1 MMRRIYPF
9 IFLVTTLAFG
19 WTGVVSAQEA
29 EDEEGI
35 EFEPDNVNDPAQAA
49 PEGDPEIEM
58 GEPEG
63 DPEIDM
69 GEPEEAPEPD
79 LGADLAELDKPVAGD
94 SSPKVL
100 GESRVSW
107 QDIVTVVRKP
117 FLKVNRLELMPLFGA
132 TMNDNIIQ
140 HVQGG
145 VQVNWYLT
153 DVLSVGGEV
162 AAYAKNLRE
171 PYDLVAFQA
180 RRLPSVNKYLWSG
193 ALNFGYVPIY
203 GKFAVL
209 DQYLVHWES
218 FFTAGVGL
226 TQSEVL
232 PRDPALQPFSNLLIT
247 PNVGVS
253 MRFFLTKFL
262 TITVGVRD
270 YVFVDK
276 FEDPARN
283 RMTQVSPDDAKD
295 NANSSFINHIMFQAG
310 LSVWFP
316 MSFEYTTFR

>member
-1 MMRRIYPF
+1 MVRRIYPF
-9 IFLVTTLAFG
+9 VFLVTAILAG
-19 WTGVVSAQEA
+19 WTGAANAQQ
-29 EDEEGI
+29 EDEDGI
-35 EFEPDNVNDPAQAA
+35 EFEPDNINEPAQEDPA
-49 PEGDPEIEM
+49 IEM
-58 GEPEG
+58 GE
-63 DPEIDM
+63 DPAIEM
-69 GEPEEAPEPD
+69 GEEDPAIEMGETESAEPD
-79 LGADLAELDKPVAGD
+79 LAADLAELDKPVEGD
-94 SSPKVL
+94 KTAPL

-117 FLKVNRLELMPLFGA
+117 FLKTGRVELSPLFGI

-140 HVQGG
+140 HLQGG
-145 VQVNWYLT
+145 VQANYYLT
-153 DVLSVGGEV
+153 DVLSVGGEF
-162 AAYAKNLRE
+162 AAYVKNLRE

-180 RRLPSVNKYLWSG
+180 RRLPAVNKYTWSG

-218 FFTAGVGL
+218 YLTAGVGM

-232 PRDPALQPFSNLLIT
+232 PRDPALQPFTNLLIT

-262 TITVGVRD
+262 TVTVGVRD

-276 FEDPARN
+276 FEAPGRTELSGDL
-283 RMTQVSPDDAKD
+283 AKES
-295 NANSSFINHIMFQAG
+295 AESALINHVMFQAG
-310 LSVWFP
+310 LSLWLP

>member
-9 IFLVTTLAFG
+9 IFLVTALAFG

-35 EFEPDNVNDPAQAA
+35 EFEPDNVNEPA
-49 PEGDPEIEM
+49 PEIDPDEIEM

-63 DPEIDM
+63 DPVIEM
-69 GEPEEAPEPD
+69 GEPEDSPEPD
-79 LGADLAELDKPVAGD
+79 LASDLAELDKPVEGD
-94 SSPKVL
+94 TSPKVL

-117 FLKVNRLELMPLFGA
+117 FLKVNRVELMPLFGV

-145 VQVNWYLT
+145 VQANWYIS

-162 AAYAKNLRE
+162 AAYAKTLRE

-180 RRLPSVNKYLWSG
+180 RRLPAVNKYVWSG

-226 TQSEVL
+226 TKSEVL
-232 PRDPALQPFSNLLIT
+232 PRDPALQPFSNLLVT

-262 TITVGVRD
+262 TVTVGIRD

-276 FEDPARN
+276 FEDTARD
-283 RMTQVSPDDAKD
+283 RMTQVTPEDAKD
-295 NANSSFINHIMFQAG
+295 NANSSFINHVMFQAG

>member
-1 MMRRIYPF
+1 MVRRIYPF
-9 IFLVTTLAFG
+9 VFLVTAILAG
-19 WTGVVSAQEA
+19 WTGAANAQQ
-29 EDEEGI
+29 EDEDGI
-35 EFEPDNVNDPAQAA
+35 EFEPDNINEPAQEDPA
-49 PEGDPEIEM
+49 IEM
-58 GEPEG
+58 GE
-63 DPEIDM
+63 DPAIEMGEEDPAIDM
-69 GEPEEAPEPD
+69 GETESTEPD
-79 LGADLAELDKPVAGD
+79 LAADLAEIDKPVEGD
-94 SSPKVL
+94 KTAPL

-117 FLKVNRLELMPLFGA
+117 FLKTGRVELSPLFGI

-140 HVQGG
+140 HLQGG
-145 VQVNWYLT
+145 VQANYYLT
-153 DVLSVGGEV
+153 DVLSVGGEF
-162 AAYAKNLRE
+162 AAYVKNLRE

-180 RRLPSVNKYLWSG
+180 RRLPAVNKYTWSG

-218 FFTAGVGL
+218 YLTAGVGM

-232 PRDPALQPFSNLLIT
+232 PRDPALQPFTNLLIT
-247 PNVGVS
+247 PNVGAS

-262 TITVGVRD
+262 TVTVGVRD

-276 FEDPARN
+276 FEAPGRTELSGD
-283 RMTQVSPDDAKD
+283 VAKES
-295 NANSSFINHIMFQAG
+295 AESALINHVMFQAAVS
-310 LSVWFP
+310 LWLP